1 MLCHKLLPF
10 LTLPDMVIVLFQLLQ
25 LQFSL
30 LFCITGVKLE
40 IADQILCLR
49 VIAQKMLLSLG
60 VVSDP
65 SDLCRYFLIKYLLFE
80 GRGLMLVG
88 IKVVLIVETLAEGLY
103 LS

>member
-10 LTLPDMVIVLFQLLQ
+10 LSLPDMVIILLQLLQ

-30 LFCITGVKLE
+30 LLCITGVKLE

-49 VIAQKMLLSLG
+49 VIAQKMLLPLG

-65 SDLCRYFLIKYLLFE
+65 SDL
-80 GRGLMLVG
+80 RG
-88 IKVVLIVETLAEGLY
+88 Y
-103 LS
+103 LSIRY